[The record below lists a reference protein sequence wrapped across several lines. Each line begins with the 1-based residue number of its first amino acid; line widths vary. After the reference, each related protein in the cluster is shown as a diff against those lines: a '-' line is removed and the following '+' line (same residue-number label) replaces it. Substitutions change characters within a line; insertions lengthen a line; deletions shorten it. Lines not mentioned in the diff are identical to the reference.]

1 MNIQLAYG
9 HRQISLDVPQ
19 KRVLS
24 VVKARKTDQQLS
36 QINSVEEALRCPK
49 NSPTLKELVY
59 QKTAQ
64 NAVIVVNDITR
75 PTPYQEILPPILDE
89 LRAAGIQEKHITL
102 LIATG
107 IHRDQTEEE
116 NKMVFG
122 EEICSKYRIIN
133 HNCDHDLASVGML
146 SSGMELLINKHAV
159 EADLLITTGLVGLHY
174 FAGYSGGRKSI
185 LPGIASRSA
194 IEASH
199 KMMSDTRACL
209 GNYQN
214 NPVSDLMVEAAE
226 IAGVDFIVNVVTG
239 SHNEILHA
247 SAGHVYH
254 AWIDAV
260 RFAEQMS
267 VVTIPEK
274 ADIVIAS
281 CGGYPKDINMYQAQK
296 ALDSASLGV
305 KDGGTIILL
314 AECPEGL
321 GEDTFEEWVMT
332 ATCTEDIEKRFFE
345 KFELGGHKAYAIC
358 RTLRKAEIYLH
369 SSLQDNIVK
378 DLFMHPVHDLQ
389 DLISVLLKQYDP
401 EASVIIM
408 PEAPKIALRVNGKE

>member
-1 MNIQLAYG
+1 
-9 HRQISLDVPQ
+9 
-19 KRVLS
+19 
-24 VVKARKTDQQLS
+24 
-36 QINSVEEALRCPK
+36 
-49 NSPTLKELVY
+49 
-59 QKTAQ
+59 
-64 NAVIVVNDITR
+64 
-75 PTPYQEILPPILDE
+75 
-89 LRAAGIQEKHITL
+89 
-102 LIATG
+102 
-107 IHRDQTEEE
+107 
-116 NKMVFG
+116 MVFG